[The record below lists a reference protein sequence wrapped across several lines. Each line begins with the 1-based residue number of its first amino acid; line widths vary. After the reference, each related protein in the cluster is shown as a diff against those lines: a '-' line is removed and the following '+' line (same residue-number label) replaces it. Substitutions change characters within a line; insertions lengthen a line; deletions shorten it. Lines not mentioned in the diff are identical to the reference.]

1 MHNLNILVLGP
12 ESFISTIN
20 ELKKHFNFSLIVNQK
35 DLFNKKEVKF
45 DGLICH
51 EKSLNDKN
59 IKKILD
65 CNDYFKVLVAKNDR
79 QNLKIFN
86 NTLKLPFTIKEINN
100 LVENSAAKKVF
111 NKNSSIKVKAYQLN
125 KNEKKLIKDGKFVTL
140 TEKEVNLLEL
150 FLNSK
155 NPISKNDILSLVWH
169 YSADADTH
177 TVETHIYRLRKKINK
192 IFSDDKFILNDKD
205 GYFL

>member
-1 MHNLNILVLGP
+1 M
-12 ESFISTIN
+12 
-20 ELKKHFNFSLIVNQK
+20 
-35 DLFNKKEVKF
+35 
-45 DGLICH
+45 
-51 EKSLNDKN
+51 NDKN

-140 TEKEVNLLEL
+140 TEKEINLLEL

>member
-1 MHNLNILVLGP
+1 M
-12 ESFISTIN
+12 
-20 ELKKHFNFSLIVNQK
+20 
-35 DLFNKKEVKF
+35 
-45 DGLICH
+45 
-51 EKSLNDKN
+51 NDKN

-140 TEKEVNLLEL
+140 TEKEINLLEL

-192 IFSDDKFILNDKD
+192 IFLFH
-205 GYFL
+205 

>member
-1 MHNLNILVLGP
+1 M
-12 ESFISTIN
+12 
-20 ELKKHFNFSLIVNQK
+20 
-35 DLFNKKEVKF
+35 
-45 DGLICH
+45 
-51 EKSLNDKN
+51 NDKN